1 VIGRGAAEVVSVSRR
16 GRLVAITCLFVGCL
30 VAVVVAG
37 SLWLHPR
44 SSSPSALGAAP
55 AILPLDVP
63 APEFTLTGQFGEPVS
78 MHHFRG
84 KAVVLAFVDSQ
95 CTTICPLT
103 TATLTSARD
112 DLGAAA
118 SRVQLLG
125 INANPLAT
133 SVAAVHAYSQAHDLL
148 YRWNF
153 LTGSKQRLSAVWRD
167 YHVYAAAI
175 AGKIDHDPIVFVI
188 DPNGRERAIFHTAM
202 SYASIGVQAAEL
214 AQAIAKSLDPNGS
227 VRASTGPAPTS
238 LVLPTQNATLP
249 VVAGTPSTAVVIG
262 PGHAHLIVFLASWLT
277 QTSSMNA
284 QVATLNAYQ
293 RTAQRRGLPSLIA
306 IDLATTEPRADSLAS
321 TLAALR
327 VQPRFPVVSDTSG
340 AVADGYQAQDAPW
353 LILTARNGRPQ
364 WQHGGWLTA
373 GELLASVARAAR

>member
-1 VIGRGAAEVVSVSRR
+1 
-16 GRLVAITCLFVGCL
+16 
-30 VAVVVAG
+30 
-37 SLWLHPR
+37 
-44 SSSPSALGAAP
+44 
-55 AILPLDVP
+55 
-63 APEFTLTGQFGEPVS
+63 

-175 AGKIDHDPIVFVI
+175 ASKIDHDPIVFVI

-353 LILTARNGRPQ
+353 VVLTAQNGKLQ